1 MLMQASTM
9 EEVKTRITLMNEESA
24 YDKQASLAFS
34 WHWVSAQLAKH

>member
-9 EEVKTRITLMNEESA
+9 EEVKMRITLMNEESV